1 MKISLQRLV
10 IPIALAFTSG
20 VGGFILARAMNSTGV
35 SVEEARPEGSH
46 ERADGHDSHEGH
58 AEGEKK
64 GDVEE
69 FRVPEAAQT
78 LIRLNTE
85 KVRREPFYRNLTLS
99 GTIAF
104 DAPRVVSVNAPV
116 GGTLEICRLV
126 LGERVNAG
134 QLLCRVR
141 PSGGGEMVPLRAPV
155 AGLILTGH
163 GKDDNPSVESGALV
177 HSLGVDEILEAFFDV
192 PESELVQLRP
202 RQAFAVRALTYP
214 GVDFSAVLSFISPRV
229 DETSRTLKVRAQIDN
244 ARGLLRYG
252 MSVTAELPGE
262 ALGDLLVVP
271 EKSLQAN
278 GNDWVVLVKKRPETF
293 AAVPVKRVAVTDRR
307 AAVAGPL
314 EAGAAVVVE
323 GAPYLYAEWQKS
335 EIVDA
340 CKH

>member
-1 MKISLQRLV
+1 
-10 IPIALAFTSG
+10 
-20 VGGFILARAMNSTGV
+20 
-35 SVEEARPEGSH
+35 
-46 ERADGHDSHEGH
+46 
-58 AEGEKK
+58 
-64 GDVEE
+64 
-69 FRVPEAAQT
+69 
-78 LIRLNTE
+78 
-85 KVRREPFYRNLTLS
+85 
-99 GTIAF
+99 
-104 DAPRVVSVNAPV
+104 
-116 GGTLEICRLV
+116 
-126 LGERVNAG
+126 
-134 QLLCRVR
+134 
-141 PSGGGEMVPLRAPV
+141 V